1 MLYTIG
7 TSNNYPN
14 RAYGAF
20 KSVKGSITDYLMF
33 RNPAPIHLNIR
44 IDFTDFEAIA
54 AKWDC
59 ISIDRVYIYLLNKKA
74 MDFFEKH
81 CPGTFEWVPAKIY
94 SNNTLI
100 ETEHKLLHITYHAKE
115 GALFYNK
122 DSLRCIWV
130 EEAFMKKYK
139 KEKLKG
145 WTFCPEEC

>member
-7 TSNNYPN
+7 TSNNYPS

-20 KSVKGSITDYLMF
+20 RSVKGSITDYLIF
-33 RNPAPIHLNIR
+33 GDPAPIHLNIR

-59 ISIDRVYIYLLNKKA
+59 ISIDRVYIYLLNKRA
-74 MDFFEKH
+74 MDFFEKQ

-100 ETEHKLLHITYHAKE
+100 ET
-115 GALFYNK
+115 
-122 DSLRCIWV
+122 
-130 EEAFMKKYK
+130 
-139 KEKLKG
+139 
-145 WTFCPEEC
+145 